1 MRTVV
6 AEQVRCGGRVYGDV
20 YYWVLISYESK
31 SSVDKGIA
39 IAENK
44 FSVRRGWE
52 DVRLCIGGQDQD
64 CVVFDEI
71 TGGGPG

>member
-1 MRTVV
+1 M
-6 AEQVRCGGRVYGDV
+6 
-20 YYWVLISYESK
+20 ISYKSK
-31 SSVDKGIA
+31 SSVDKGVA

-44 FSVRRGWE
+44 FSVLSGWE

-71 TGGGPG
+71 TDGGLGLLPETTDAATEKRQENPFVGSK